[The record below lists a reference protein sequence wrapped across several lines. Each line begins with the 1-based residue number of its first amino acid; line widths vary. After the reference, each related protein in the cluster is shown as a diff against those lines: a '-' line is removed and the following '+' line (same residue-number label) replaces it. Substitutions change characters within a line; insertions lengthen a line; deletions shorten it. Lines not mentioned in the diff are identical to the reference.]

1 MNELTKKYTLKEPN
15 EESDINLSLIHEAF
29 QFLCKT
35 FVGELVK
42 NTEANKQPPYYS
54 TDKIKSDQKTT
65 KPGATSRSKKK
76 KSKIINEDL
85 MVTFDVESIIE
96 DKPSANRLKK
106 LANRPFFTNRYLGTF

>member
-1 MNELTKKYTLKEPN
+1 M
-15 EESDINLSLIHEAF
+15 
-29 QFLCKT
+29 
-35 FVGELVK
+35 GELVK
-42 NTEANKQPPYYS
+42 NTEANKKPPYYS

-65 KPGATSRSKKK
+65 KPGTTSRSKKK

-106 LANRPFFTNRYLGTF
+106 LANRPFFTNRYLGTYFLNIYLLNCPIHMFFKKGKKWMNVSEKLFWNFI